1 MPALAIPTSL
11 PDAPPTPAS
20 TCFEAAAPTIL
31 VVEDDPVLCEVLCR
45 ILCRDG
51 YCVRRAL
58 GASQALE
65 LIDERSPQ
73 LVMLDSCLREG
84 TSLQLA
90 QAIHRRDDRLPVILL
105 TNSGFKNEDFPR
117 WTAGRFLNK
126 SLGLADLRWAV
137 AAALNEAKSP
147 GPPQPPAAA
156 HAPAITTKSPSF
168 PPRPVA
174 NGSALR
180 IVKDFSMR
188 LFESKSAKVVGALL
202 LGVVLVVGLVAANGA
217 MRPSAAADDAM
228 PAAKEPGTGDKST
241 DSVDLVEGKPHTL
254 FVPVD
259 VRKALGIRKNSVDLI
274 AVAQRPTRM
283 RPLVM
288 PGSTALDP
296 TRIFRLRARFAPS
309 PSSAECVEIGQIAED
324 PRRSGKTQ
332 TVFREIHSGDRVIKG
347 NLLAV
352 FYSVDVGNKKN
363 DLVDAIYQLKLDDR
377 VMKRWESK
385 VSIVPDIMLWNQE
398 RTVVGDINAIERAV
412 STLRAWGIPEE
423 DIQALRKEAESVKP
437 EDAQKRLRLHDRSN
451 FERWAR
457 VEIKA
462 PADGIVIQRDLTLH
476 EFVVDNTL
484 NLFQIA
490 DLTKLFVTANC
501 PEDDLPL
508 LEGLQESSHG
518 LIPWTVK
525 TVGSP
530 PMSGYID
537 DISYLI
543 DPNQHTA
550 VVKGYIENKQARLR
564 GGQFISATVE
574 LPPPEDVVEIPISA
588 MIEDGQDTVV
598 FVETDAVK
606 QQYTMRRVGLTNRFQ
621 DTVFVRSKPFAKE
634 EQLTP
639 EEAERGLL
647 PKEPLRPGERVLQT
661 GVGELKLALLSRELA
676 PRSKPTKGEAK

>member
-1 MPALAIPTSL
+1 
-11 PDAPPTPAS
+11 
-20 TCFEAAAPTIL
+20 
-31 VVEDDPVLCEVLCR
+31 
-45 ILCRDG
+45 
-51 YCVRRAL
+51 
-58 GASQALE
+58 
-65 LIDERSPQ
+65 
-73 LVMLDSCLREG
+73 
-84 TSLQLA
+84 
-90 QAIHRRDDRLPVILL
+90 
-105 TNSGFKNEDFPR
+105 
-117 WTAGRFLNK
+117 
-126 SLGLADLRWAV
+126 
-137 AAALNEAKSP
+137 
-147 GPPQPPAAA
+147 
-156 HAPAITTKSPSF
+156 
-168 PPRPVA
+168 
-174 NGSALR
+174 
-180 IVKDFSMR
+180 
-188 LFESKSAKVVGALL
+188 
-202 LGVVLVVGLVAANGA
+202 
-217 MRPSAAADDAM
+217 
-228 PAAKEPGTGDKST
+228 
-241 DSVDLVEGKPHTL
+241 
-254 FVPVD
+254 
-259 VRKALGIRKNSVDLI
+259 
-274 AVAQRPTRM
+274 
-283 RPLVM
+283 
-288 PGSTALDP
+288 
-296 TRIFRLRARFAPS
+296 
-309 PSSAECVEIGQIAED
+309 
-324 PRRSGKTQ
+324 
-332 TVFREIHSGDRVIKG
+332 
-347 NLLAV
+347 
-352 FYSVDVGNKKN
+352 VDVGNKKN

-398 RTVVGDINAIERAV
+398 RTVIGDINAIERAV

-490 DLTKLFVTANC
+490 DLAKLFVTANC

-530 PMSGYID
+530 PLSGYID
-537 DISYLI
+537 DISYII

-598 FVETDAVK
+598 FVETDAAR
-606 QQYTMRRVGLTNRFQ
+606 QQYTMRRIGLTNRFQ
-621 DTVFVRSKPFAKE
+621 DTVFVRSKPFTKE

-647 PKEPLRPGERVLQT
+647 PKEPLRPGERILQT

>member
-1 MPALAIPTSL
+1 MPAVATPSA
-11 PDAPPTPAS
+11 DSNVAQAPAPECREATAS
-20 TCFEAAAPTIL
+20 TIL

-45 ILCRDG
+45 ILSRDG
-51 YCVRRAL
+51 HDVCRAL
-58 GASQALE
+58 SASEALE

-73 LVMLDSCLREG
+73 LVLLDACMREG
-84 TSLQLA
+84 TSLQLV
-90 QAIHRRDDRLPVILL
+90 QAIHRLKANLPVILL
-105 TNSGFKNEDFPR
+105 TNSASRSEEFPS
-117 WTAGRFLNK
+117 WTAGRVLNK
-126 SLGLADLRWAV
+126 SLGLPDLRWAV
-137 AAALNEAKSP
+137 AAALNEAR
-147 GPPQPPAAA
+147 
-156 HAPAITTKSPSF
+156 APATAREQTNIVNLPPKLPSHSPED
-168 PPRPVA
+168 R
-174 NGSALR
+174 SALR
-180 IVKDFSMR
+180 TAKDFFMR
-188 LFESKSAKVVGALL
+188 LFQSKSSKVIGAVL

-217 MRPSAAADDAM
+217 MRPSAAADDAT
-228 PAAKEPGTGDKST
+228 PAAKEAGVGDKST
-241 DSVDLVEGKPHTL
+241 DSVELVEGRPHTL
-254 FVPVD
+254 FVPID

-274 AVAQRPTRM
+274 AVAQKPTRM

-296 TRIFRLRARFAPS
+296 TRMFRMRARFAPS

-332 TVFREIHSGDRVIKG
+332 TTYREIHSGDRVIKG
-347 NLLAV
+347 NLLAS

-363 DLVDAIYQLKLDDR
+363 DLVDAIYQLKLDDQI
-377 VMKRWESK
+377 MKRWESK
-385 VSIVPDIMLWNQE
+385 VSIVPDIMLWTQQ
-398 RTVVGDINAIERAV
+398 RTVIGDINAIERAV
-412 STLRAWGIPEE
+412 SMLRAWGIPEE
-423 DIQALRKEAESVKP
+423 DIQALRKEAEAVKP
-437 EDAQKRLRLHDRSN
+437 EDAQKRLRLHDRAN

-462 PADGIVIQRDLTLH
+462 PADGVVVERNLTLH
-476 EFVVDNTL
+476 EIVVDNTT

-490 DLTKLFVTANC
+490 DPAKLFVTANC
-501 PEDDLPL
+501 PEDELPL

-530 PMSGYID
+530 PLSGYID

-598 FVETDAVK
+598 FVETDAAK

-647 PKEPLRPGERVLQT
+647 PKEPLRPGERILQT
-661 GVGELKLALLSRELA
+661 GVGELKLALLSRESA
-676 PRSKPTKGEAK
+676 PRSKPRKGEAK

>member
-1 MPALAIPTSL
+1 
-11 PDAPPTPAS
+11 
-20 TCFEAAAPTIL
+20 
-31 VVEDDPVLCEVLCR
+31 
-45 ILCRDG
+45 
-51 YCVRRAL
+51 
-58 GASQALE
+58 
-65 LIDERSPQ
+65 
-73 LVMLDSCLREG
+73 MLDSCLREG

-90 QAIHRRDDRLPVILL
+90 QAIHRLDARLPVILL

-147 GPPQPPAAA
+147 GAPPQPAAV
-156 HAPAITTKSPSF
+156 HAPTITTKSPSF
-168 PPRPVA
+168 PPRPVE

-188 LFESKSAKVVGALL
+188 LFQSKSAKIVGALL

-259 VRKALGIRKNSVDLI
+259 VRKALGICKNSVDLI

-324 PRRSGKTQ
+324 PRRSEKMQ

-363 DLVDAIYQLKLDDR
+363 DLVDRHLSAQARRPGYETLGVQSVDR
-377 VMKRWESK
+377 AGHYALEPR
-385 VSIVPDIMLWNQE
+385 
-398 RTVVGDINAIERAV
+398 RTVIGDINAIERAV

-423 DIQALRKEAESVKP
+423 DIPRLCGRK
-437 EDAQKRLRLHDRSN
+437 RS
-451 FERWAR
+451 
-457 VEIKA
+457 
-462 PADGIVIQRDLTLH
+462 P
-476 EFVVDNTL
+476 
-484 NLFQIA
+484 
-490 DLTKLFVTANC
+490 
-501 PEDDLPL
+501 
-508 LEGLQESSHG
+508 
-518 LIPWTVK
+518 
-525 TVGSP
+525 
-530 PMSGYID
+530 
-537 DISYLI
+537 
-543 DPNQHTA
+543 
-550 VVKGYIENKQARLR
+550 
-564 GGQFISATVE
+564 
-574 LPPPEDVVEIPISA
+574 
-588 MIEDGQDTVV
+588 
-598 FVETDAVK
+598 
-606 QQYTMRRVGLTNRFQ
+606 
-621 DTVFVRSKPFAKE
+621 
-634 EQLTP
+634 
-639 EEAERGLL
+639 
-647 PKEPLRPGERVLQT
+647 
-661 GVGELKLALLSRELA
+661 
-676 PRSKPTKGEAK
+676 